1 MNFKHILL
9 CVLAFCA
16 FQLSYGQE
24 SVDSLDTAP
33 VYWKL
38 GGGLGLDFAQLLQIN
53 PRPGAGDNRIGF
65 GGLNNWFLNYKKNN
79 IAWENNLTLQLSVQ
93 KLGIEDTL
101 FVKNL
106 DVFRFNSKFGF
117 KGEDERL
124 FFAAE
129 LQTQTLLL
137 NTFEGNVVRNTA
149 GDRVSLA
156 KFLSPITATFSPG
169 LDYKPNEKLSLFYSP
184 ISYKIIYVNDPEIA
198 ALNIHGNLVGERS
211 LRQMGSN
218 LKMVYSNKFFEG
230 KMNLNSSLDLFS
242 NYLVKPQNIDVLW
255 KTDINIQLLKNISLN
270 LVTEFFYDDDVRV
283 VLDSTGDTGVA
294 LSFTEALLIKYNIIF

>member
-9 CVLAFCA
+9 CVLAFCT
-16 FQLSYGQE
+16 FQLSYGQAP
-24 SVDSLDTAP
+24 VDSVETTP
-33 VYWKL
+33 NYWKV

-79 IAWENNLTLQLSVQ
+79 IAWENNVTLQLSVQ
-93 KLGIEDTL
+93 KLGIEDSL

-117 KGEDERL
+117 KGQDERL

-137 NTFEGNVVRNTA
+137 NTYEGNVVRNTA
-149 GDRVSLA
+149 GDRASLA
-156 KFLSPITATFSPG
+156 KFLSPITVTFSPG

-218 LKMVYSNKFFEG
+218 LKMVYSNKFFED